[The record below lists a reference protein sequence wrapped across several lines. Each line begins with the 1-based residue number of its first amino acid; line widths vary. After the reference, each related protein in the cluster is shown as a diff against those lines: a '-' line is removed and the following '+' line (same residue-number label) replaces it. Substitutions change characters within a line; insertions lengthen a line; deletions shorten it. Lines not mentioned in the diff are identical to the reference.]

1 MKRQVMVGGSALGL
15 LLFVFASIVPA
26 VYGQS
31 KDSSEVSG
39 LFSEAKTE
47 AVQLKHDA
55 EELKSFTRSNL
66 HWQTHAAKV
75 NEIKQHVNKSGEL
88 LAKMMN
94 ARSTASPWQ
103 QQTIDRIEPMLK
115 DLAATVESTIDHL
128 NKRPQQLQT
137 APYREY
143 VDTQTD
149 LATNL
154 AEVISDYVEYGKSKA
169 KSEELAEK
177 LEVPEN

>member
-1 MKRQVMVGGSALGL
+1 MKCHIFAKGSSLGL
-15 LLFVFASIVPA
+15 LLFVFTSIVPA

-39 LFSEAKTE
+39 LVSEAKTE

-66 HWQTHAAKV
+66 HWKTHSAKV
-75 NEIKQHVNKSGEL
+75 EEIKQHVNKSGEL
-88 LAKMMN
+88 LAKMKN

-115 DLAATVESTIDHL
+115 DIAATVESTIDHL
-128 NKRPQQLQT
+128 NKQPQQLQT
-137 APYREY
+137 PPYKEY
-143 VDTQTD
+143 VDANAS
-149 LATNL
+149 LAADL
-154 AEVISDYVEYGKSKA
+154 AEVISDYVEYGKAKA
-169 KSEELAEK
+169 KSEELAAK
-177 LEVPEN
+177 LEVPGN